1 MALRINQN
9 ISALNAHRWLTVNDT
24 ALAKSI
30 EHLSSGYRVNVA
42 ADDPAGL
49 VISEKLRAQVGGL
62 GQALANTQH
71 AINMIKTAE
80 GALGEVHGLLRSM
93 RDLAIHA
100 ANTGVNG
107 ASEVA
112 ADQAQVTSALETLD
126 RIGQN
131 TQFGSKVLLDGTAT
145 GLIFQIGSEAGQTVT
160 ISITAV
166 SASALGVSGL
176 DLTTATGAQAAIT
189 SLDAAINTVSTN
201 RVNLGAFQKNTLES
215 NLNSLAI
222 AKENLA
228 ASESTI
234 RDADMALEM
243 VQFTRNQIL
252 LQSGAAM
259 LLQANQVPQVI
270 LQLLR

>member
-1 MALRINQN
+1 MALRVNQN
-9 ISALNAHRWLTVNDT
+9 VSALTAHRWMTVNDA

-30 EHLSSGYRVNVA
+30 EHLSSGYRVNTA
-42 ADDPAGL
+42 SDDPAGL

-62 GQALANTQH
+62 GQALSNTQH

-80 GALGEVHGLLRSM
+80 GALGEVSALLRSM
-93 RDLAIHA
+93 RDLAVHA

-107 ASEVA
+107 PAEVG
-112 ADQAQVTSALETLD
+112 ADQAQITSALETLD

-131 TQFGSKVLLDGTAT
+131 TQFGSKILLDGTAS

-166 SASALGVSGL
+166 SASDLGVSGL
-176 DLTTATGAQAAIT
+176 DVTTATGAQAAIAAI
-189 SLDAAINTVSTN
+189 DAAIDTVSTT

-234 RDADMALEM
+234 RDADMAAEM

-252 LQSGAAM
+252 LQSSSAM
-259 LLQANQVPQVI
+259 LLQANQAPQII